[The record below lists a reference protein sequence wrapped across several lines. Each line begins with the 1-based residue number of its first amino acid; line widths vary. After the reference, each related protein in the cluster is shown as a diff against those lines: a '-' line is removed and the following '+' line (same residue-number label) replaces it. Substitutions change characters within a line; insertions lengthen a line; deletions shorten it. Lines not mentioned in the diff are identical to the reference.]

1 MNNHSPHLYIIS
13 HVRDVKFYP
22 KPLFRVLHGFYS
34 IIPPSEGPES
44 QFVVSTPYPLLQWS
58 YSGLSN
64 QVRLPAG

>member
-34 IIPPSEGPES
+34 IIPPSG
-44 QFVVSTPYPLLQWS
+44 VLRANLCVSTPYPLLQWS
-58 YSGLSN
+58 YSGLSH